1 MIIWLASYPKSG
13 NTWVRLFL
21 DYLFSSKKEFNINS
35 AHIKQFP
42 LREHFKDLTT
52 NIEDVNELA
61 KYYTIAQDKLNL
73 DNEVKIFKTHNA
85 LWKLNDRYSF
95 TNTRNTLGIIYIVR
109 DPRNVVT
116 SILNYYRKE
125 NYDNAFNFLKNDKVI
140 GGTEDENGVP
150 TLIASW
156 SNHYNSWKKFKKN
169 YLLVRY
175 EDLLSNPKE
184 EFLKITNFLSSIS
197 NFKFEYQR
205 IIKAIDL
212 CEFKNLSKQEDLNG
226 FKGNPSNNQYLNKKF
241 FNLGPK
247 NKWEI
252 LLNKDI
258 QSNIEQTF
266 NKEMLEL
273 GYL

>member
-1 MIIWLASYPKSG
+1 M
-13 NTWVRLFL
+13 
-21 DYLFSSKKEFNINS
+21 
-35 AHIKQFP
+35 
-42 LREHFKDLTT
+42 
-52 NIEDVNELA
+52 
-61 KYYTIAQDKLNL
+61 
-73 DNEVKIFKTHNA
+73 
-85 LWKLNDRYSF
+85 DR
-95 TNTRNTLGIIYIVR
+95 G
-109 DPRNVVT
+109 
-116 SILNYYRKE
+116 
-125 NYDNAFNFLKNDKVI
+125 KVI
-140 GGTEDENGVP
+140 GGTKYDNGIP
-150 TLIASW
+150 TILLSW
-156 SNHYNSWKKFKKN
+156 ADHYNSWKKFKKN